1 MLDVEVRRHVAA
13 PVERL
18 WELATDLEGAPR
30 VVRGIE
36 TVEVLTPGPFGVGT
50 RWRETRRVFG
60 RSATEEMT
68 VTAVEPHRS
77 YTTEASGPGVRY
89 VSGFAFAPAAADGGT
104 DVTAT
109 FGAEPTTTVA
119 RVLGALTAPLGRRAI
134 AKALQQD
141 VDDIATAAERG

>member
-1 MLDVEVRRHVAA
+1 MQDVEVRRHVAA
-13 PVERL
+13 PVERV
-18 WELATDLEGAPR
+18 WALATDLEGSPR

-36 TVEVLTPGPFGVGT
+36 AVEVLTPGPFGVGT

-77 YTTEASGPGVRY
+77 YVTEASGPGVLY
-89 VSGFAFAPAAADGGT
+89 VSTLAFAPADGGGT

-109 FGAEPTTTVA
+109 FGARPTTTVA
-119 RVLGALTAPLGRRAI
+119 RVLGAVAAPLGRRAI
-134 AKALQQD
+134 AKALEQD
-141 VDDIATAAERG
+141 LDDIAVAAERS